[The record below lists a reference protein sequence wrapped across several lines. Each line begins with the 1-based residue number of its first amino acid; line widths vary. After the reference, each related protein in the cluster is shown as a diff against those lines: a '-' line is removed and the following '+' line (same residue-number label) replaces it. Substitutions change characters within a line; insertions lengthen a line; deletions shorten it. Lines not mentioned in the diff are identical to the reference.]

1 MGRRVDAVCH
11 RRRSQ
16 DPELRRQII
25 GEALHDD
32 GIATQRQ
39 MRAVLLGG
47 AHGHDQAGPLLQ
59 PFTHRAG
66 GHLFYAPG
74 LSGLSH
80 RGSWWVVVVL
90 AAGVSAAEW
99 LRRPDW
105 IWVIAAGAAL
115 VALLPLLRPLAGWRR
130 RGLVAALAWLVA
142 ALVIAQSRLTAIE
155 REWPA
160 QRKDRVTAASQRLA
174 GDLHAA
180 FHRAER
186 LAAAAAAT
194 PGDDR
199 AGAFALL
206 DRL

>member
-80 RGSWWVVVVL
+80 RAWPWVVVVL
-90 AAGVSAAEW
+90 AAALSAAEW
-99 LRRPDW
+99 LRRPGW
-105 IWVIAAGAAL
+105 AWVAALAAAL
-115 VALLPLLRPLAGWRR
+115 VALLLLLRPLTGWRR
-130 RGLVAALAWLVA
+130 RGLAAALAWLVA
-142 ALVIAQSRLTAIE
+142 ASVVSQIRLTAI
-155 REWPA
+155 
-160 QRKDRVTAASQRLA
+160 
-174 GDLHAA
+174 
-180 FHRAER
+180 
-186 LAAAAAAT
+186 
-194 PGDDR
+194 
-199 AGAFALL
+199 
-206 DRL
+206 